1 MSSTSK
7 PTGAAAAKGTTMSK
21 VYVWQLAIAC
31 MAGGIFGAA
40 LALA

>member
-7 PTGAAAAKGTTMSK
+7 PTGAAAARRMTMSR
-21 VYVWQLAIAC
+21 VYFWQLAISC
-31 MAGGIFGAA
+31 MAGGLFGAA